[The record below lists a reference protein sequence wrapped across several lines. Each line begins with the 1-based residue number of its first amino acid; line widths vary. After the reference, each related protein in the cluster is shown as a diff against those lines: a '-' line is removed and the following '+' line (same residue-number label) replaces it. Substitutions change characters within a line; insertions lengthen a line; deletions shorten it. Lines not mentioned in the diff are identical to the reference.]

1 MPEAVKWRITLGM
14 LAGVITRDEIRST
27 YDTIRPC
34 IRRTPVVR
42 VDLSELDP
50 AGPALPVVTLKLEQL
65 QCAGSFKARGAF
77 ANLLLRDVP
86 PAGVVAASGGNHGVA
101 VAYAAH
107 RRGVPARIFV
117 PTVSAPAKMERIRQ
131 LGAELMVTGERY
143 ADALDAAQAWVESS
157 GAMSVHAFDQ
167 RETLLGQGTLALEL
181 AGQAPEMGPE
191 MGTALDT
198 VLVPVG
204 GGGLIGGIAA
214 YFAGAVRVIGVEPDG
229 APTLTRARAEG
240 RPADAPAEGVA
251 ADALAPRRVGELVF
265 PITQAYVEDVV
276 LVDDASILAAQRALW
291 QAARIAAEPAASV
304 GIAALLTGA
313 YKPAPGEH
321 VAVVISGANMAPSQ
335 LESAAWLRHVPAPF
349 GIIEIFG
356 RTDLGS
362 RTWIRDTLLLCG
374 SSSRPR
380 PTTRPACSPC
390 RGLNRWWNGRTS
402 GWSRSGSGASRGTWS
417 ASSTTTARCTP
428 SRSSASGW
436 PGASTGCSGRWPS

>member
-1 MPEAVKWRITLGM
+1 M
-14 LAGVITRDEIRST
+14 LAGVITRDEIRET
-27 YDTIRPC
+27 YDAIRPF
-34 IRRTPVVR
+34 IRRTPVVQ

-50 AGPALPVVTLKLEQL
+50 SGPALPAVTLKLEQL

-131 LGAELMVTGERY
+131 LGAELIVTGERY
-143 ADALDAAQAWVESS
+143 ADALAAAQAWVQSS

-167 RETLLGQGTLALEL
+167 RETLLGQGTVALEL
-181 AGQAPEMGPE
+181 AAQAPEMGPE
-191 MGTALDT
+191 MDRALDT

-214 YFAGAVRVIGVEPDG
+214 YLAGTVRVIGVEPEG

-265 PITQAYVEDVV
+265 PITQAYVEDVA

-335 LESAAWLRHVPAPF
+335 LESR
-349 GIIEIFG
+349 
-356 RTDLGS
+356 LG
-362 RTWIRDTLLLCG
+362 
-374 SSSRPR
+374 
-380 PTTRPACSPC
+380 
-390 RGLNRWWNGRTS
+390 
-402 GWSRSGSGASRGTWS
+402 
-417 ASSTTTARCTP
+417 
-428 SRSSASGW
+428 
-436 PGASTGCSGRWPS
+436 

>member
-1 MPEAVKWRITLGM
+1 MIS
-14 LAGVITRDEIRST
+14 RDEIRGT
-27 YDTIRPC
+27 YDIIRPY
-34 IRRTPVVR
+34 IRRTPVVQL
-42 VDLSELDP
+42 DLADLDP
-50 AGPALPVVTLKLEQL
+50 ASGELPDVTLKLEQL

-77 ANLLLRDVP
+77 ANLLLRNVP

-131 LGAELMVTGERY
+131 LGAELVVTGDRY
-143 ADALDAAQAWVESS
+143 ADALAAAQAWVQSS

-167 RETLLGQGTLALEL
+167 RETLLGQGTLGLVL
-181 AGQAPEMGPE
+181 TGQADQ
-191 MGTALDT
+191 LDT

-214 YFAGAVRVIGVEPDG
+214 WFGSDPRTRVIGVEPDG

-276 LVDDASILAAQRALW
+276 LVGDVAILAAQRALW

-313 YKPAPGEH
+313 YKPALGER
-321 VAVVISGANMAPSQ
+321 VAVVISGANMAPGQ
-335 LESAAWLRHVPAPF
+335 LER
-349 GIIEIFG
+349 
-356 RTDLGS
+356 
-362 RTWIRDTLLLCG
+362 
-374 SSSRPR
+374 
-380 PTTRPACSPC
+380 
-390 RGLNRWWNGRTS
+390 
-402 GWSRSGSGASRGTWS
+402 
-417 ASSTTTARCTP
+417 
-428 SRSSASGW
+428 
-436 PGASTGCSGRWPS
+436 

>member
-1 MPEAVKWRITLGM
+1 
-14 LAGVITRDEIRST
+14 VITRDEISGT
-27 YDTIRPC
+27 YDTIRPY
-34 IRRTPVVR
+34 IRRTPV
-42 VDLSELDP
+42 LQLEL
-50 AGPALPVVTLKLEQL
+50 GGLPSVTLKLEQL

-77 ANLLLRDVP
+77 TNLLLRDVP

-107 RRGVPARIFV
+107 RLGMPAKIFV

-131 LGAELMVTGERY
+131 LGAELVVTGDRY
-143 ADALDAAQAWVESS
+143 ADALAAVQDWVDSS

-167 RETLLGQGTLALEL
+167 RETLLGQGTVALEL
-181 AGQAPEMGPE
+181 AGQADS
-191 MGTALDT
+191 LDT

-214 YFAGAVRVIGVEPDG
+214 WFGGASPKTRVIGVEPDG

-276 LVDDASILAAQRALW
+276 LVDDPSILAAQRVLW
-291 QAARIAAEPAASV
+291 QTARIAAEPAASV

-321 VAVVISGANMAPSQ
+321 VAVVVSGANMAPAQ
-335 LESAAWLRHVPAPF
+335 LEQEA
-349 GIIEIFG
+349 G
-356 RTDLGS
+356 
-362 RTWIRDTLLLCG
+362 
-374 SSSRPR
+374 
-380 PTTRPACSPC
+380 
-390 RGLNRWWNGRTS
+390 
-402 GWSRSGSGASRGTWS
+402 
-417 ASSTTTARCTP
+417 
-428 SRSSASGW
+428 
-436 PGASTGCSGRWPS
+436 

>member
-1 MPEAVKWRITLGM
+1 MPEAVKWWITLGM
-14 LAGVITRDEIRST
+14 LAGVITRDEIRGT

-34 IRRTPVVR
+34 IRRTPVVQ

-50 AGPALPVVTLKLEQL
+50 AGPALPGVTLKLEQL

-101 VAYAAH
+101 VAYAAY

-131 LGAELMVTGERY
+131 LGAELVVTGERY
-143 ADALDAAQAWVESS
+143 ADALAAAQAWVESS

-181 AGQAPEMGPE
+181 AGQAPEMG
-191 MGTALDT
+191 TALDT

-214 YFAGAVRVIGVEPDG
+214 YFAGTVRVIGVEPDG

-321 VAVVISGANMAPSQ
+321 VAVVISGANMAASQ
-335 LESAAWLRHVPAPF
+335 LDSQV
-349 GIIEIFG
+349 G
-356 RTDLGS
+356 
-362 RTWIRDTLLLCG
+362 
-374 SSSRPR
+374 
-380 PTTRPACSPC
+380 
-390 RGLNRWWNGRTS
+390 
-402 GWSRSGSGASRGTWS
+402 
-417 ASSTTTARCTP
+417 
-428 SRSSASGW
+428 
-436 PGASTGCSGRWPS
+436 

>member
-1 MPEAVKWRITLGM
+1 M
-14 LAGVITRDEIRST
+14 LAGVITRDEIRET
-27 YDTIRPC
+27 YDTIRPF

-42 VDLSELDP
+42 IDLSELDP
-50 AGPALPVVTLKLEQL
+50 SGPALPAVTLKLEQL

-107 RRGVPARIFV
+107 RRSVPARIFV

-131 LGAELMVTGERY
+131 LGAELIVTGERY
-143 ADALDAAQAWVESS
+143 ADALAAAQAWVQSS

-167 RETLLGQGTLALEL
+167 RETLLGQGTVALEL
-181 AGQAPEMGPE
+181 AAQAPEMGPE
-191 MGTALDT
+191 MDRALDT

-214 YFAGAVRVIGVEPDG
+214 YFAGTVRVIGVEPEG

-240 RPADAPAEGVA
+240 RPADASAEGVA

-276 LVDDASILAAQRALW
+276 LVDDASILAAQQALW
-291 QAARIAAEPAASV
+291 QAVRIAAEPAASV

-335 LESAAWLRHVPAPF
+335 LESQ
-349 GIIEIFG
+349 
-356 RTDLGS
+356 LG
-362 RTWIRDTLLLCG
+362 
-374 SSSRPR
+374 
-380 PTTRPACSPC
+380 
-390 RGLNRWWNGRTS
+390 
-402 GWSRSGSGASRGTWS
+402 
-417 ASSTTTARCTP
+417 
-428 SRSSASGW
+428 
-436 PGASTGCSGRWPS
+436 

>member
-1 MPEAVKWRITLGM
+1 M
-14 LAGVITRDEIRST
+14 LAGVITRDEIRET
-27 YDTIRPC
+27 YDTIRPF

-42 VDLSELDP
+42 IDLSELDP
-50 AGPALPVVTLKLEQL
+50 SGPALPTVTLKLEQL

-107 RRGVPARIFV
+107 RRSVPARIFV

-131 LGAELMVTGERY
+131 LGAELIVTGERY
-143 ADALDAAQAWVESS
+143 ADALAAAQAWVQSS

-167 RETLLGQGTLALEL
+167 RETLLGQGTVALEL
-181 AGQAPEMGPE
+181 AAQAPEMGPE
-191 MGTALDT
+191 MDRALDT

-214 YFAGAVRVIGVEPDG
+214 YFAGTVRVIGVEPEG

-240 RPADAPAEGVA
+240 RPADASAEGVA

-276 LVDDASILAAQRALW
+276 LVDDASILAAQQTLW
-291 QAARIAAEPAASV
+291 QAVRIAAEPAALV

-335 LESAAWLRHVPAPF
+335 LESQL
-349 GIIEIFG
+349 
-356 RTDLGS
+356 D
-362 RTWIRDTLLLCG
+362 
-374 SSSRPR
+374 
-380 PTTRPACSPC
+380 
-390 RGLNRWWNGRTS
+390 
-402 GWSRSGSGASRGTWS
+402 
-417 ASSTTTARCTP
+417 
-428 SRSSASGW
+428 
-436 PGASTGCSGRWPS
+436 

>member
-1 MPEAVKWRITLGM
+1 M
-14 LAGVITRDEIRST
+14 ITRDDIRGT
-27 YDTIRPC
+27 YDTIRPY

-42 VDLSELDP
+42 IDLSELDP
-50 AGPALPVVTLKLEQL
+50 VGTELPAVTLKLEQL

-131 LGAELMVTGERY
+131 LGAELVVTGERY
-143 ADALDAAQAWVESS
+143 ADALAAAQAWVESS

-181 AGQAPEMGPE
+181 AGQALEMGPE
-191 MGTALDT
+191 MGRALDT

-214 YFAGAVRVIGVEPDG
+214 WFAGTVRVIGVEPDG

-265 PITQAYVEDVV
+265 PITQAYVEDVA
-276 LVDDASILAAQRALW
+276 LVDDVSILAAQRALW

-304 GIAALLTGA
+304 GIAALLSGA

-335 LESAAWLRHVPAPF
+335 LESRV
-349 GIIEIFG
+349 
-356 RTDLGS
+356 D
-362 RTWIRDTLLLCG
+362 
-374 SSSRPR
+374 
-380 PTTRPACSPC
+380 
-390 RGLNRWWNGRTS
+390 
-402 GWSRSGSGASRGTWS
+402 
-417 ASSTTTARCTP
+417 
-428 SRSSASGW
+428 
-436 PGASTGCSGRWPS
+436 